1 MNTTSTESATE
12 DVNVLCAPKMTKEEA
27 QSLTDAELLRMIQ
40 QAQKHTGKYFSN
52 CMNCDFSYTTLIKLL
67 RERGYE
73 SGWYKASEGGAP
85 SIKPTI
91 IQMRKSDEV
100 AIRQSFMV
108 DQSIAEEWKQFNKHV
123 PYKTVTLGWALRRFM
138 DDVKSERIKFELEI

>member
-40 QAQKHTGKYFSN
+40 QAQKHTGKYFSDY
-52 CMNCDFSYTTLIKLL
+52 MNCDFSYTTLIKLL

-73 SGWYKASEGGAP
+73 SG
-85 SIKPTI
+85 
-91 IQMRKSDEV
+91 
-100 AIRQSFMV
+100 
-108 DQSIAEEWKQFNKHV
+108 
-123 PYKTVTLGWALRRFM
+123 
-138 DDVKSERIKFELEI
+138 